1 MMYKQIPKE
10 LEEFYNCVIEEFY
23 NCVIEDI
30 DKEIE
35 NWKEKEDVAFGLEI
49 AKAIV
54 KGYYEG
60 LKKAYGV

>member
-10 LEEFYNCVIEEFY
+10 LEEFYNYVTE
-23 NCVIEDI
+23 NI

-35 NWKEKEDVAFGLEI
+35 RWKEKEDVVFGLEI
-49 AKAIV
+49 ARAII

-60 LKKAYGV
+60 LKKAYGY

>member
-10 LEEFYNCVIEEFY
+10 LAETILEEFYNYVTE
-23 NCVIEDI
+23 NI